1 MDILTP
7 RLRLRSLE
15 PRDAG
20 ALIAHLN
27 DWEVARWLVRP
38 PYPYSPADA
47 EDFIGLVRERH
58 RQPEPLLFGL
68 ADRDEDWL
76 IGTIGIEP
84 DGACGG
90 ELGYWIGQPFWGR
103 GFGREAATAIIGA
116 AAAAGLE
123 HLHAHADP
131 LNASSV
137 RLLQSCGFG
146 ADGHAMRPTRAAP
159 APMRRF
165 VLVLSPDGLRRSGA
179 APT

>member
-1 MDILTP
+1 MDILTQ
-7 RLRLRSLE
+7 RLRLRSLA

-27 DWEVARWLVRP
+27 DWQVARWLARP
-38 PYPYSPADA
+38 PYPYSAADA
-47 EDFIGLVRERH
+47 EAFIALVRERH
-58 RQPEPLLFGL
+58 RRPHPLLFAL
-68 ADRDEDWL
+68 ADRDEDRL

-123 HLHAHADP
+123 HVNAYADP
-131 LNASSV
+131 LNARSV
-137 RLLQSCGFG
+137 RLLQGCGFRP
-146 ADGHAMRPTRAAP
+146 DGYATRPTRAAP
-159 APMRRF
+159 ASMRRF